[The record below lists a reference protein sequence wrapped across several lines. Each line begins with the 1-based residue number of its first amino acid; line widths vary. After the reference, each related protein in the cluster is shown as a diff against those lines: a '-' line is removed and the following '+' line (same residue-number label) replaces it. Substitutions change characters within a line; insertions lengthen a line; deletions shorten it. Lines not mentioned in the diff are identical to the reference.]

1 MSKTVIKG
9 KGASS
14 LVDPHRPGTET
25 PLVPRETLADE
36 VRRVLLG
43 RILDGTYP
51 PGHRLVELKLA
62 RELGIS
68 QGPIREAMRALEV
81 IGLIETAAYRGTYVR
96 PLDDAEIREIFQ
108 VRASLEELA
117 GQLAATRLEGDV
129 AELERQLHSLR
140 AAVRESDA
148 EAVAR
153 EDLQFH
159 RLIVAAAGN
168 AVLLHTWESLG
179 FEVRL
184 RLLLSK
190 GAWKGYGPELA
201 ESHQPIVDA
210 LARPD
215 GAAAGKLLREHCVGA
230 ARFWWRR
237 DFSAGSEPE
246 RHDSAGV

>member
-1 MSKTVIKG
+1 MYLYTHAV
-9 KGASS
+9 
-14 LVDPHRPGTET
+14 VTRPNFLATTRG
-25 PLVPRETLADE
+25 PRVADDFPVPRETLRDG
-36 VRRVLLG
+36 VRRVLLE

-62 RELGIS
+62 RELGTS
-68 QGPIREAMRALEV
+68 QGPIREALRELETV
-81 IGLIETAAYRGTYVR
+81 KLVETESYRGTRVR
-96 PLDDAEIREIFQ
+96 EVSEGEIGDTYL
-108 VRASLEELA
+108 VRAALEDQA
-117 GQLAATRLEGDV
+117 GQLAGARLEGDV

-140 AAVRESDA
+140 AAVRDSDA

-168 AVLLHTWESLG
+168 AVLLHTWESLAFALG

-215 GAAAGKLLREHCVGA
+215 GAAAGKLLREHSVGA
-230 ARFWWRR
+230 ARFWRRR
-237 DFSAGSEPE
+237 DFSALG
-246 RHDSAGV
+246 